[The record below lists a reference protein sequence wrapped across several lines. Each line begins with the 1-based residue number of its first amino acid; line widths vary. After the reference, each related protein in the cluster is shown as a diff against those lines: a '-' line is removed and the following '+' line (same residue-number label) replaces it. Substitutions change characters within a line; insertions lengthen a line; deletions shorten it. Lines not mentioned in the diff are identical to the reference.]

1 MKDGDKTG
9 LFHWGGYLWRLE
21 GIGKS
26 EYAGCILFSYEN
38 RVIYIVLRR
47 GGRRMREN
55 DTVNIYIY
63 ICIYIVYIY
72 IYNRKDYISCANWF
86 HSKDAWLV

>member
-1 MKDGDKTG
+1 
-9 LFHWGGYLWRLE
+9 
-21 GIGKS
+21 
-26 EYAGCILFSYEN
+26 LFSYEN

-63 ICIYIVYIY
+63 MYIYCIYIYIQ
-72 IYNRKDYISCANWF
+72 
-86 HSKDAWLV
+86 